1 MFGQGHE
8 ETNDLKIASTLEIQP
23 LLTMASN
30 STGSTTI
37 PHVECYDGD
46 TLEWYD
52 AAPMNLNRSALSAC
66 VLAGL
71 PNARSFSYL
80 AKAVPAA
87 GADQA
92 HHS

>member
-1 MFGQGHE
+1 MPLRPVYSLSHCLVLSQG
-8 ETNDLKIASTLEIQP
+8 T
-23 LLTMASN
+23 
-30 STGSTTI
+30 TTI

-66 VLAGL
+66 VIAGL
-71 PNARSFSYL
+71 PNARAFSYL

>member
-1 MFGQGHE
+1 M
-8 ETNDLKIASTLEIQP
+8 
-23 LLTMASN
+23 
-30 STGSTTI
+30 
-37 PHVECYDGD
+37 ECYDGD
-46 TLEWYD
+46 TMEWYD

-92 HHS
+92 HHSWPTLKPKPTIKIHSTHDAAAPF

>member
-1 MFGQGHE
+1 MCFVVH
-8 ETNDLKIASTLEIQP
+8 LVLYYCIVIVFFC
-23 LLTMASN
+23 
-30 STGSTTI
+30 TGSTTI

-66 VLAGL
+66 VLSGL

-92 HHS
+92 HIS